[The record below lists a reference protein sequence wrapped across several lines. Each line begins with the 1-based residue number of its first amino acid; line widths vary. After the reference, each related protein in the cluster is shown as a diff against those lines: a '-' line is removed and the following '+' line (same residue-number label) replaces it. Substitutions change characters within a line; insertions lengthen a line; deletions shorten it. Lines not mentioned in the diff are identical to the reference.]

1 MEGMDQRGLPNLSG
15 GKSRTSHCSHPLSTV
30 VRCPLPSFSLFYP
43 TLKTE
48 RWNLSPRSPLNP
60 TEDSP
65 PASLPAPFLSPNIS
79 TPRLQPP
86 ICTPNSG
93 TRTST
98 RTMMKSALPMSL
110 RGSGTASSI
119 PGLGH
124 RRRPSWLPLPGC
136 PLSIRPPSSSFK
148 RTARFRDMELTAR
161 SYLAMLCTSAPDPP
175 ASSNW
180 PGRVVPAQQ
189 IPPAPAPTRS
199 EAALRRKV
207 SPPKGRIRLC
217 PPLCTRPLL
226 PQP

>member
-1 MEGMDQRGLPNLSG
+1 MEPLSQIPSEPDRGL
-15 GKSRTSHCSHPLSTV
+15 TSC
-30 VRCPLPSFSLFYP
+30 FSPCAL
-43 TLKTE
+43 
-48 RWNLSPRSPLNP
+48 PRSQHIH
-60 TEDSP
+60 SP
-65 PASLPAPFLSPNIS
+65 PAAPDMHPKFWH
-79 TPRLQPP
+79 THKHTHHDEVRLANVPEK
-86 ICTPNSG
+86 G
-93 TRTST
+93 
-98 RTMMKSALPMSL
+98 AV
-110 RGSGTASSI
+110 TASSI

-161 SYLAMLCTSAPDPP
+161 SYLPMLCTSAPDSP